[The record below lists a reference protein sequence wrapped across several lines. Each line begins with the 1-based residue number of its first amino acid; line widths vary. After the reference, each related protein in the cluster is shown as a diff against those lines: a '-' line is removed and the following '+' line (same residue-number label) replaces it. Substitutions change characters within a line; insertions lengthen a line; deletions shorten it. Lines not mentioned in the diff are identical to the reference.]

1 MTHIKKYFL
10 QCCWQVPKGSSSSHY
25 SCCTGRS
32 ALRKPESWLH
42 TDTTDPTALP
52 MQAELTLLQWPKP
65 ARPEELLSL
74 QEPKL
79 FEMSMLFLIIII
91 YFFLSTYHLLYM
103 RPERWGCTWLREVK
117 QKKFLNPITAVTHI
131 LRAKGFQ
138 ISRVRND
145 KGSLTGIFPAQ
156 TCGMIQHFWDRRNI
170 QIVSELQNGPTL
182 PKLLMLKERAAVPE
196 QQMFP
201 M

>member
-1 MTHIKKYFL
+1 MLYREVCVEKTRVLTAHRHYRSHCSTHASRINTAAMAKTRR
-10 QCCWQVPKGSSSSHY
+10 PKRVTKP
-25 SCCTGRS
+25 TGTQT
-32 ALRKPESWLH
+32 LRDVHAFSNYYYYL
-42 TDTTDPTALP
+42 
-52 MQAELTLLQWPKP
+52 
-65 ARPEELLSL
+65 
-74 QEPKL
+74 
-79 FEMSMLFLIIII
+79 
-91 YFFLSTYHLLYM
+91 FFLSTYHLLYM

-117 QKKFLNPITAVTHI
+117 QKKFLNPITAVTHV

-182 PKLLMLKERAAVPE
+182 PKLLMLKQRAAVPE